1 MPIANGYKYNEKI
14 IPFRLHESEAKKNA
28 KVKIYPDKTRCKII
42 CWDKPMYLVDGYEKA
57 EINFFNKIEEEKTAL
72 TSTDVARKPEKG
84 ENKRDE
90 VKAEKNRADS
100 VKRAKDKIFE
110 IAIANKWEYMI
121 TLTLDGDKID
131 RYSKEEVLKVIGK
144 WFDNQVQRKEL
155 KYLVVP
161 ELHKDGAIHFHGLVS
176 GKLKMKESGTFKIP
190 NVKKPVKVN
199 TLTRRGLKKDSPN
212 VKIIYNVNDFPYGF
226 STAVKLDGQA
236 ERVAVYMTK
245 YITKDLQ
252 KIFGSYYKAGGKIK
266 RNLDYIL
273 MDVDFVQMLEFA
285 DCKTVVLADNYGSV
299 RYATADLVDLF
310 RMQDKVYDVVGS
322 DEGYVCYI
330 DENGVVCD
338 ERSYEDVK

>member
-28 KVKIYPDKTRCKII
+28 KVKIYPDKKRCKII
-42 CWDKPMYLVDGYEKA
+42 CWNKPMYLVDGYEKA
-57 EINFFNKIEEEKTAL
+57 EINFYNKIEEEKYAL
-72 TSTDVARKPEKG
+72 PSIDVAQMPEKG
-84 ENKRDE
+84 ENKRDK

-110 IAIANKWEYMI
+110 IAIANKWDYMI
-121 TLTLDGDKID
+121 TLTLDSEKID
-131 RYSKEEVLKVIGK
+131 RYSNGEVLKVIGK
-144 WFDNQVQRKEL
+144 WLDNQVQRKEL

-176 GKLKMKESGTFKIP
+176 GKLKMNESGTYKIP
-190 NVKKPVKVN
+190 KEKKLVKVN
-199 TLTRRGLKKDSPN
+199 TLTRRGFKKDSPG
-212 VKIIYNVNDFPYGF
+212 VKIVYNVGDFPYGF
-226 STAVKLDGQA
+226 STAVKLDSQT

-266 RNLDYIL
+266 RELDYVL

-299 RYATADLVDLF
+299 RYATADIVELF
-310 RMQDKVYDVVGS
+310 RMQDKQYDLVNC
-322 DEGYVCYI
+322 DEGYVYYI
-330 DENGVVCD
+330 DDNGAVCD
-338 ERSYEDVK
+338 ERSYENVK